1 MWPLFDLPAFP
12 ALLRLPDLL
21 FLLCNLEERVIPAG
35 GLMPKS
41 AKLAKEKERKKK
53 EQAVKREQAPRSRP
67 KTEKVS

>member
-1 MWPLFDLPAFP
+1 
-12 ALLRLPDLL
+12 
-21 FLLCNLEERVIPAG
+21 
-35 GLMPKS
+35 MPKS